1 MSDSIEDDDVR
12 RVDQNVDPT
21 ALNPDDIEESLPD
34 DFSNSAKQAFAERVA
49 QERDPVRDSVDL
61 SKRISPNPANGQP
74 QLRGPDGRMG
84 PSADKVTG
92 TSLDDD
98 GGYYAELEDGSRF
111 QIDNVDLDA
120 GSSGGRGDNW

>member
-1 MSDSIEDDDVR
+1 MTDSIEDDDVR

-21 ALNPDDIEESLPD
+21 ALNPDDIEQELPD
-34 DFSNSAKQAFAERVA
+34 DFSSGAKQAFAERVA

-61 SKRISPNPANGQP
+61 SKRISRNPSSGQP

-92 TSLDDD
+92 TSLDSD
-98 GGYYAELEDGSRF
+98 GSYYAELEGGDRF
-111 QIDNVDLDA
+111 KVDTVDLNA
-120 GSSGGRGDNW
+120 GSSEGRADNW

>member
-1 MSDSIEDDDVR
+1 VTDSIEDDDVR

-61 SKRISPNPANGQP
+61 SKRISPNPSNGQP

-98 GGYYAELEDGSRF
+98 GGYYAELDDGSRF
-111 QIDNVDLDA
+111 QIDTVDLDA
-120 GSSGGRGDNW
+120 GSDGRGDNW